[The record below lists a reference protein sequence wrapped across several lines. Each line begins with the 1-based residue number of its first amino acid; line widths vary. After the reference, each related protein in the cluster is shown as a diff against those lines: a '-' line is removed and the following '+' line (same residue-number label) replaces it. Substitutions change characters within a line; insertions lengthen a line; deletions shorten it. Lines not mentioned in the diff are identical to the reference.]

1 VLIPKIV
8 TTLRGYDRTQFV
20 SDVGAGIIVGIV
32 ALPLAIAFAIA
43 SGVTPD
49 RGLYTAV
56 IAGFLISALGG
67 SRVQIGGPTGAFV
80 VIVYGIVQQFGVDGL
95 RVATLMAG
103 VVLIGFG
110 LARLGAAIKFIPFPV
125 VTGFTSGIAL
135 IIFSGQL
142 RDLLGLQMGALPADF
157 VGKWVEYGRHLGH
170 VNTAALL
177 VSGVTLLILMV
188 WPRLD
193 LRIPGPFVVL
203 IATTVMVRLLDLPV
217 ETIGSRFGAID
228 ASFPRPSLPHLSLS
242 SAAALVGPAFT
253 IALLAGIES
262 LLSAVVSDG
271 MIGGK
276 HRSNMELV
284 AQGVANIASPLFG
297 GIPATGAIA
306 RTATNVKNGGRTPV
320 AGLVH
325 ALTLLL
331 ITLFFGR
338 WAALIPM
345 ATLAGILVIVAYH
358 MSEWRTFRAELR
370 APKSD
375 LAVLLTT
382 FLLTVLVDLTVAVE
396 IGMVLAAFL
405 FMRRMAE
412 VTNVSAITREFDESD
427 DEGEGDPNTVR
438 RRTVPAGVEVYEI
451 NGPFFFGA
459 AEKFKETMTGMH
471 RMPRVLILR
480 MRNVPAVDSTALNA
494 LRDVMGR
501 FRRAG
506 ARVIL
511 SDVHAQPMVAIR
523 RSALSDE
530 LPEEDLVGNIDD
542 ALNLARAHLGL
553 APVPRPDFAV
563 PTVARE
569 QGRGTS
575 AQPPEAR

>member
-1 VLIPKIV
+1 LLIPKLV
-8 TTLRGYDRTQFV
+8 TTLKSYDRAQFV
-20 SDVGAGIIVGIV
+20 ADLGAGVIVGIV

-80 VIVYGIVQQFGVDGL
+80 VIVYGIVQRYGVDGL
-95 RVATLMAG
+95 MVATMMGG
-103 VVLIGFG
+103 VILVGFG
-110 LARLGAAIKFIPFPV
+110 LARLGGAIKFIPYPV

-135 IIFSGQL
+135 IIFSSQVK
-142 RDLLGLQMGALPADF
+142 DLLGLDMGPLPAEFLD
-157 VGKWVEYGRHLGH
+157 KWAEYARHLDS
-170 VNTAALL
+170 VNPSAVIVA
-177 VSGVTLLILMV
+177 GVTLVILLL
-188 WPRLD
+188 WPRLN
-193 LRIPGPFVVL
+193 LRIPGPFVAL
-203 IATTVMVRLLDLPV
+203 IATTAMVHLLALPV

-228 ASFPRPSLPHLSLS
+228 AGLPRPSFPSVPF
-242 SAAALVGPAFT
+242 ATVTALVGPAFT

-262 LLSAVVSDG
+262 LLSAVVADG

-284 AQGVANIASPLFG
+284 AQGVANIVAPLFG

-320 AGLVH
+320 AGIIH
-325 ALTLLL
+325 ALTLLI
-331 ITLFFGR
+331 ITVFFGR
-338 WAALIPM
+338 WAALIPL
-345 ATLAGILVIVAYH
+345 ATLAGILVIVSYH
-358 MSEWRTFRAELR
+358 MSEWRTFRSEFR

-382 FLLTVLVDLTVAVE
+382 FFLTVLVDLTVAVE
-396 IGMVLAAFL
+396 VGMVLAAFL

-412 VTNVSAITREFDESD
+412 VSTVSVLGREFDERD
-427 DEGEGDPNTVR
+427 DEGEGDPNSVR
-438 RRTVPAGVEVYEI
+438 RREVPPGVEVYEI

-459 AEKFKETMTGMH
+459 AEKFKETITEL
-471 RMPRVLILR
+471 RRTPKVLIIR
-480 MRNVPAVDSTALNA
+480 MRNVPAMDSTGLNA
-494 LRDVMGR
+494 LRDVVVR

-506 ARVIL
+506 TRVIL
-511 SDVHAQPMVAIR
+511 SDVHAQPMLALQ
-523 RSALSDE
+523 RSSLADE
-530 LPEEDLVGNIDD
+530 LPENDLVGNIDD
-542 ALNLARAHLGL
+542 ALNVARAHLGL
-553 APVPRPDFAV
+553 APVARAAFAI

-569 QGRGTS
+569 DRRR
-575 AQPPEAR
+575 QPRPPG